1 MRTPTNPRSLLRTA
15 AIVVGVVLLVSAC
28 GDDSGDEAGADPT
41 PSSDAT
47 TTVPAG
53 DATTTAPAGE
63 AEPTGDD
70 EPTDRSDE
78 LIGEWTIT
86 TFQLAGALGEAP
98 PVGDDPATIHFA
110 DDGTFTFSTGCN
122 TGEGSWEPF
131 GVYQPAN
138 DDGIPEGQSI
148 SFDGIASTEIACD
161 DERADQDLAIGG
173 AIRATHLFI
182 LDGTTLTLYRDGNV
196 MIEATR

>member
-1 MRTPTNPRSLLRTA
+1 MGTLTNLRRLLRAVAFTA
-15 AIVVGVVLLVSAC
+15 GLVLLLAAC
-28 GDDSGDEAGADPT
+28 GDDAGDESGPDPAPSTDGAPDA
-41 PSSDAT
+41 PS
-47 TTVPAG
+47 
-53 DATTTAPAGE
+53 
-63 AEPTGDD
+63 DD

-78 LIGEWTIT
+78 LVDAWTIT
-86 TFQLAGALGEAP
+86 TFQLAGGLGEAP
-98 PVGDDPATIHFA
+98 TVGPDPATIEFA
-110 DDGTFTFSTGCN
+110 ADGTFTFSTGCN
-122 TGEGSWEPF
+122 TGEGNWEPF

-148 SFDGIASTEIACD
+148 SFDGISRTEIACD

-182 LDGTTLTLYRDGNV
+182 LDGTTLTLHRDGNV